1 MCYNSP
7 AQVLKGGFILNNPIY
22 LDSYTLQSDSRIR
35 LPKSAIENLG
45 AIPGKTRFI
54 VFYSPDDKSLILKI
68 SDSNGKEASSENE

>member
-7 AQVLKGGFILNNPIY
+7 VKVLKGGFNLNNPIY

-45 AIPGKTRFI
+45 ATPGKTRFN

-68 SDSNGKEASSENE
+68 SDINGKEASSENE

>member
-7 AQVLKGGFILNNPIY
+7 AQVLKGGFTLNNPIY

-45 AIPGKTRFI
+45 AIPGKTRFN

-68 SDSNGKEASSENE
+68 SESNGKEASSENE